1 MCISIS
7 KAVVDDNLN
16 FSMWDSISFSDP
28 SLPFGDILSAGRVRK
43 LFADNDALFGS
54 GENNVWNTG
63 LTLWSF
69 LGQILGDGKQ
79 RSCNAAVTHATR
91 YCLEHGLEPPGAH
104 SGDYCRARQKLN
116 AAVVKQLACNIA
128 QTLSH
133 ASPDCWLWLGKRVK
147 LVDGFT
153 FTMPDT
159 PDNQEVFPQSGS
171 QKPGIGFPIARTCV
185 VLSLACACMEAIAIG
200 PYAGKNASEMALLR
214 QVIGI
219 FKPGEVLLA
228 DRYFCSFWILAMLK
242 SRGVDVCMRLH
253 QLRNPDLSKVQWLG
267 ENDYIDTWYRPQK
280 TDWMSQELYDSIP
293 QQMPIR
299 IVMLEAIE
307 NSRVESLD
315 IVTTFLNPKEYPA
328 SDIARLFGYRWNV
341 ELDIRGIKQ
350 SLNLDHVRCKS
361 PQMVERELW
370 TTLLAYNLVRW
381 VCAQAAMVH
390 DKLPRQMS
398 FTAGCNVLLSQ
409 WLMPPDKSI
418 RQTLGRHNLFQ
429 IACNEVADRPGRI
442 EPRVVKRRPKPYPL
456 MTKPRNQYKQEKA

>member
-1 MCISIS
+1 
-7 KAVVDDNLN
+7 
-16 FSMWDSISFSDP
+16 
-28 SLPFGDILSAGRVRK
+28 
-43 LFADNDALFGS
+43 
-54 GENNVWNTG
+54 
-63 LTLWSF
+63 
-69 LGQILGDGKQ
+69 
-79 RSCNAAVTHATR
+79 
-91 YCLEHGLEPPGAH
+91 
-104 SGDYCRARQKLN
+104 
-116 AAVVKQLACNIA
+116 
-128 QTLSH
+128 
-133 ASPDCWLWLGKRVK
+133 
-147 LVDGFT
+147 
-153 FTMPDT
+153 
-159 PDNQEVFPQSGS
+159 
-171 QKPGIGFPIARTCV
+171 
-185 VLSLACACMEAIAIG
+185 MEAIAIG

-280 TDWMSQELYDSIP
+280 ANWMSQELYDSIP